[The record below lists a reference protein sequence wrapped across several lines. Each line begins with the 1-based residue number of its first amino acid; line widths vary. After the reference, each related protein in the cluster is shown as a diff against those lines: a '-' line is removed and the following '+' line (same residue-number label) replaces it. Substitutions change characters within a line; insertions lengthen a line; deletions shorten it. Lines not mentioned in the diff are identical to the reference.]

1 MQSQRLSILLEQSS
15 SRPIHMITLC
25 RMTRST
31 WKHCSA
37 AAHTTLLLRP
47 PNGFDLLHQQTGCE
61 ASHGAPRGA
70 EEIWIPVLFAADR
83 EEQRVFSGAW
93 LGYYQFTRN
102 DTLRRPKRSQP
113 CGHLSATNR
122 HLKRSL
128 SLFEN
133 TEVRSATW
141 SRRYQ
146 QAVQVCVMNRAW
158 TPAPAYSHPTGYEK
172 AKRRSNDGIDVS
184 TDTNESR
191 GHQVGCA

>member
-1 MQSQRLSILLEQSS
+1 MSILLEQAS
-15 SRPIHMITLC
+15 SRSIHMITLC

-47 PNGFDLLHQQTGCE
+47 PNGFDLFNQQTGCE
-61 ASHGAPRGA
+61 ASHGTPRRA
-70 EEIWIPVLFAADR
+70 KEIWIPILFRADR
-83 EEQRVFSGAW
+83 EEQRVFSRAW

-113 CGHLSATNR
+113 CGHPSTTN
-122 HLKRSL
+122 
-128 SLFEN
+128 
-133 TEVRSATW
+133 
-141 SRRYQ
+141 RYQ
-146 QAVQVCVMNRAW
+146 QAVQACVMNRAW

-184 TDTNESR
+184 TETNESR
-191 GHQVGCA
+191 GRQVGCA